1 MGNRILLPALPSRI
15 ISLVPSQT
23 ELLYHLGLDQEVVGI
38 TKYCIHPAH
47 WLRQKTIVGGT
58 KNFHLDLID
67 QLKPDL
73 IIGNREENIKDG
85 IEALA
90 KKYPV
95 WMSEIYS
102 LDDSVE
108 MIERVGELVDK
119 RETAQQIASQIRA
132 GFQSIRKR
140 PAQNVLYLIW
150 RKPWMAAGQN
160 TFIND
165 ILERI
170 GLKNSLPKDS
180 RYPEL
185 SNDELKSLA
194 PEVVFLSS
202 EPYPFKEKHIGELQA
217 ILPQAK
223 ILLVDG
229 EMFSWYGSRL
239 LSAIEYLNSLPLK

>member
-1 MGNRILLPALPSRI
+1 MGNRIQLSGRPSRI
-15 ISLVPSQT
+15 VSLVPSQT
-23 ELLYHLGLDQEVVGI
+23 ELLYDLGLDHEVVGI

-47 WLRQKTIVGGT
+47 WFDQKTIVGGT
-58 KNFHLDLID
+58 KNFQIDIID

-73 IIGNREENIKDG
+73 IIGNREENVKDG

-102 LDDSVE
+102 LEDSLE
-108 MIERVGELVDK
+108 MIERVGELVCK
-119 RETAQQIASQIRA
+119 TERARQIASEIQT
-132 GFQSIRKR
+132 GFSLITEFPSRK
-140 PAQNVLYLIW
+140 VLYLIW
-150 RKPWMAAGQN
+150 RKPWMAAGRN

-170 GLKNSLPKDS
+170 GLQNSLPKDS

-202 EPYPFKEKHIGELQA
+202 EPYPFKEKHIDELQT
-217 ILPQAK
+217 ILPQSK
-223 ILLVDG
+223 IILVDG

-239 LSAIEYLNSLPLK
+239 LKATEYLNRLSLK